1 MEYMLH
7 DDSTSTTQ
15 ADNEMQENGECESE
29 FTSAENDSEPLV
41 VERDSENI
49 EVLNVCEFTP
59 RLYLRRWAVLA
70 SYCFLTIS
78 NLSSWFAFSSI
89 SNILQRYYH
98 INLIEVN
105 WLAMSFSTVSI
116 ILMIP
121 SYHLLERIG
130 LGMVMVVAG
139 FFNAFGCCIR
149 YIGYSK
155 PTTGYWFLLSGE
167 SFMSH

>member
-1 MEYMLH
+1 
-7 DDSTSTTQ
+7 
-15 ADNEMQENGECESE
+15 MQENANCESE
-29 FTSAENDSEPLV
+29 FVSVENGTEPLAV
-41 VERDSENI
+41 TSDSENI
-49 EVLNVCEFTP
+49 EVLDVCEFTP

-121 SYHLLERIG
+121 
-130 LGMVMVVAG
+130 
-139 FFNAFGCCIR
+139 
-149 YIGYSK
+149 
-155 PTTGYWFLLSGE
+155 
-167 SFMSH
+167 